1 MRVGV
6 IDIGS
11 NSTRMLL
18 ADVRG
23 RAVVPLE
30 ADMAT
35 TRLGRGIAGGLLD
48 RYAMEKTAAVVQ
60 AFRERLDAAGAE
72 KAVVAAT
79 AAVREAK
86 NAGEF
91 VGLVRRRTGDTVLVL
106 SGEEEA
112 SFGYL
117 GVTAGLP
124 GMEGK
129 AVTMDIGGGSTE
141 FAWPNSDGL
150 RHVSLPAGAVRM
162 TERDYTDGEI
172 LDILSGVTGAL
183 KERPELQLV
192 GIGGTMT
199 TLAAVAQGLKV
210 YDPRLVHGYVLT
222 RAKIAEILDDLR
234 ARTVEERRRMPGL
247 QPERADII
255 VAGVRICLLAM
266 GAMAKTTVTV
276 SDYDILH
283 GLALRVAGS

>member
-1 MRVGV
+1 MKVGV

-18 ADVRG
+18 ADVQG
-23 RAVVPLE
+23 RVVTPLE

-35 TRLGRGIAGGLLD
+35 TRLGKGIANRLLD
-48 RYAMEKTAAVVQ
+48 RCAMEKTADAVQ
-60 AFRERLDAAGAE
+60 AFRERFNAAGAE
-72 KAVVAAT
+72 KVIVAAT
-79 AAVREAK
+79 AAVREAV

-91 VGLVRRRTGDTVLVL
+91 IDLVRRHTGDTVLVL

-112 SFGYL
+112 SYGYL

-141 FAWPNSDGL
+141 FAWPEADGL

-162 TERDYTDGEI
+162 TEQDYTDGEI
-172 LDILSGVTGAL
+172 LDILSSATGSL
-183 KERPELQLV
+183 MKRPELQLV

-210 YDPRLVHGYVLT
+210 YDSRLVHGYVLT
-222 RAKIAEILDDLR
+222 LEKIAGILDDLR
-234 ARTVEERRRMPGL
+234 HRTIEERRQMPGL

-255 VAGVRICLLAM
+255 VAGVRICCLAM
-266 GAMAKTTVTV
+266 GAMGRSKVTV

-283 GLALRVAGS
+283 GLALVFG